1 MGVKKGPDGLYHIGG
16 KTFSFYI
23 GSRRQVGNGNAYKT
37 AGGLRKHQLKKNKR
51 GRWVSRR
58 MSDIAKKQKRLIK
71 KGYGTKKGT
80 FGYIKIKKRA
90 TQRRKKRGKRR
101 R

>member
-1 MGVKKGPDGLYHIGG
+1 MGVKRGKDGLYHIGG
-16 KTFSFYI
+16 KTFQFYI

-58 MSDIAKKQKRLIK
+58 MSEIAKKQKRLIK
-71 KGYGTKKGT
+71 KGYGTKKGK
-80 FGYIKIKKRA
+80 FGYIKIKNNA
-90 TQRRKKRGKRR
+90 TRKKGKRGKRR